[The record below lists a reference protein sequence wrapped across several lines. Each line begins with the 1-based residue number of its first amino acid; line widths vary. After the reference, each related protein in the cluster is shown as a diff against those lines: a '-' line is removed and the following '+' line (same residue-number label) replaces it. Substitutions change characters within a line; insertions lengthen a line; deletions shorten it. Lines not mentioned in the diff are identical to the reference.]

1 MIDRE
6 HIKKHFFSDPG
17 WPMVEELIM
26 EYANPLIEMKDVDIT
41 QPAEHVKA
49 EIIGR
54 KLAYEKLTEF
64 LKGAGLLK
72 SPEIINKITKFN

>member
-26 EYANPLIEMKDVDIT
+26 EFVNPLMEMKDVDT
-41 QPAEHVKA
+41 AQPAEHVKA
-49 EIIGR
+49 EVIGR
-54 KLAYEKLTEF
+54 MLAYDKLCEF
-64 LKGAGLLK
+64 LASSGLVSK
-72 SPEIINKITKFN
+72 ASNYKITKFN

>member
-26 EYANPLIEMKDVDIT
+26 EFVNPLMQMKDVDTT

-49 EIIGR
+49 EVIGR
-54 KLAYEKLTEF
+54 MLAHDKLCEF
-64 LKGAGLLK
+64 LASSGLIK
-72 SPEIINKITKFN
+72 QPGNYKITKFN

>member
-26 EYANPLIEMKDVDIT
+26 EFVTPLIQMKDIDLT

-49 EIIGR
+49 EVIGR
-54 KLAYEKLTEF
+54 MLAHDKLCEF
-64 LKGAGLLK
+64 LASSGIMK
-72 SPEIINKITKFN
+72 SANINKITKFN

>member
-26 EYANPLIEMKDVDIT
+26 EYVNPLLDMNDVDES

-49 EIIGR
+49 EIVGR
-54 KLAYEKLTEF
+54 KKLHAQV
-64 LKGAGLLK
+64 LKFFASSGVIK
-72 SPEIINKITKFN
+72 KPENYKITKFN

>member
-26 EYANPLIEMKDVDIT
+26 EFANPLMEMKDVDTT

-49 EIIGR
+49 EVIGR
-54 KLAYEKLTEF
+54 MLAYNKLCEF
-64 LKGAGLLK
+64 LASSGLIK
-72 SPEIINKITKFN
+72 QPSNYKITKFN